1 MKEIWQTKLNSDF
14 PGGKI
19 TVNFLEE
26 DSEDITEYQITFY
39 QER

>member
-14 PGGKI
+14 PGRKI

-26 DSEDITEYQITFY
+26 DFEGITEYQITFY